1 MDFYLGPSL
10 EPRQEIGPQLV
21 IANKILL
28 YSSAELETLLDEELS
43 ENPAL
48 EVEEVARCPRCG
60 AALSGREQRFC
71 ARCNRLIGD
80 LQPLPWEAPSISD
93 GDPSSDDEWSDPI
106 LRIVAPTSLSDYL
119 MWQLRPVL
127 EPGEEPL
134 ATFLVESLDERGFLS
149 CSLEEASGVLGCG
162 VEALERVL
170 AKIHDLDPPG
180 VGARGAQECLLLQ
193 MRHLERQGKP
203 VPPLARQLV
212 EQCWEALSRGALRQ
226 VQRSI
231 QATLPQ
237 IREALDFL
245 QECLTPYPALAHWE
259 VSPQGRAQTE
269 PVGDYVR
276 PDIVLSEREDGG
288 IEIEL
293 PGARSYELRINPL
306 FAELASDRRAHKQMS
321 ESEYACVRECVDR
334 ARLFIRGME
343 QRWVTLRLIML
354 ALVREQEAFIRHG
367 PRHLKPLTRAQLADS
382 LGLHESIV
390 SRAVANKYVQL
401 PNSRI
406 VPMSI
411 FFDDSLPVK
420 EVIREI
426 IAQEEGPLSDQEI
439 AAELARRGYQVAR
452 RTVAKY
458 RDALGIL
465 PAALRFRGG
474 ARQGASAKECGGDQG
489 D

>member
-28 YSSAELETLLDEELS
+28 YSSAELEQLLDEELS

-48 EVEEVARCPRCG
+48 EMEEVARCPRCG
-60 AALSGREQRFC
+60 AALSGTEQRFC
-71 ARCNRLIGD
+71 ARCNRLMGD
-80 LQPLPWEAPSISD
+80 LQPLPWEGRPASD
-93 GDPSSDDEWSDPI
+93 GDLSADDEWSDPI
-106 LRIVAPTSLSDYL
+106 MRLVAPTSFSEYL
-119 MWQLRPVL
+119 MWQLRPML
-127 EPGEEPL
+127 APGEEPL
-134 ATFLVESLDERGFLS
+134 AAYLVDSLDERGFLT
-149 CSLEEASGVLGCG
+149 CSLEEAATALG
-162 VEALERVL
+162 VEVDALERVL
-170 AKIHDLDPPG
+170 GKIQELDPPG
-180 VGARGAQECLLLQ
+180 VGARGAQECLLIQ
-193 MRHLERQGKP
+193 MRQLERQGKP

-212 EQCWEALSRGALRQ
+212 EECWEALSRGALRQ
-226 VQRSI
+226 VQRTTRASV
-231 QATLPQ
+231 AQ

-245 QECLTPYPALAHWE
+245 QECLTPYPALSHWE
-259 VSPQGRAQTE
+259 VA
-269 PVGDYVR
+269 PVGRGGSGPVGEYVR
-276 PDIVLSEREDGG
+276 PDIVLTEREDGE

-293 PGARSYELRINPL
+293 PGARSYELRINQL
-306 FAELASDRRAHKQMS
+306 FAELAGDRRAHQNLS
-321 ESEYACVRECVDR
+321 ENEYACVRECVDR

-354 ALVREQEAFIRHG
+354 ALVREQEGFIRHG

-401 PNSRI
+401 PNNRI

-426 IAQEEGPLSDQEI
+426 IAQEEEPLSDQEI

-458 RDALGIL
+458 RDAMGIL
-465 PAALRFRGG
+465 PAALRFRRR
-474 ARQGASAKECGGDQG
+474 ARPATQEGCGG
-489 D
+489 